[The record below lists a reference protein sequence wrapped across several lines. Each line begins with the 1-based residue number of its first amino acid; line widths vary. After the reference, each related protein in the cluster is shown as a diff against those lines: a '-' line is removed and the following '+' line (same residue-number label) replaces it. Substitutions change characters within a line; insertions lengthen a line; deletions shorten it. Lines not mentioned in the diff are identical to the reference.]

1 MKAGDTDE
9 IRKTLLAFRYSAFR
23 QGLTDKRQSA
33 EVDNQER
40 KSSCSVSS
48 VTLWL
53 IISEEDPMTP
63 EQFRKLVLSF
73 DGSEEHA
80 HHRHPDFR
88 VNGRIFSTLGYPDDA
103 RAMVKLTPE
112 QQAEF
117 VHDFPE
123 VFSPA
128 SGKWGLNGATSVH
141 LPKARKA
148 EISHAV
154 EAAWKNALAAPSTR
168 SNRKSVKR

>member
-1 MKAGDTDE
+1 MKAGDSAAMRKHT
-9 IRKTLLAFRYSAFR
+9 IRLSLFGFR
-23 QGLTDKRQSA
+23 QGLTDKRQRVKA
-33 EVDNQER
+33 DNQER
-40 KSSCSVSS
+40 KSSSSVSS
-48 VTLWL
+48 VTRWL

-63 EQFRKLVLSF
+63 DQFRKLVLSF
-73 DGSEEHA
+73 DGSEEHV

-88 VNGRIFSTLGYPDDA
+88 VNSRIFSTLGYPDNT

-148 EISHAV
+148 EMTHAV
-154 EAAWKNALAAPSTR
+154 EAAWRNALAAPSTR
-168 SNRKSVKR
+168 SKR